1 MSSKIII
8 IKNLIKDF
16 FRDLKK
22 SFMLKHLEIFDVFIE
37 RPRLI
42 IWLVTSYIFLISVI
56 KGQNVSLLVILLY
69 LIVSAVTY
77 LAFIAFVSS
86 EIIERVLR
94 YVNGVRRVATSK
106 EKDRLIPLF
115 EEVQAKAIN
124 NSKGIGKKTKLYIV
138 DTMEINAFVI
148 GRNTLALTRGA
159 IETFNDEELKGIIA
173 HEFGHLSR
181 YDGQITL
188 LISFCTTIFLWIFI
202 VLSFIVK
209 FIEGFFENNIIGSI
223 LNFVRFILDLFVNA
237 VLFVWTIIVSGGNRY
252 SEFKADGYAKSIGYG
267 EQLRQSLYILYNM
280 EISENKG
287 LIKNLKRSHPILAYR
302 IEELE

>member
-1 MSSKIII
+1 MSSKIVV

-16 FRDLKK
+16 FKYLKK

-42 IWLVTSYIFLISVI
+42 IWLVMSYIFMFLTI
-56 KGQNVSLLVILLY
+56 KGQNINLIVTLLSLLI
-69 LIVSAVTY
+69 SAATY
-77 LAFIAFVSS
+77 LVLIAFASS
-86 EIIERVLR
+86 EIIEDILR
-94 YVNGVRRVATSK
+94 YANGVRRVTTSK

-115 EEVQAKAIN
+115 EEVQTKALN

-159 IETFNDEELKGIIA
+159 IETFNDEEIKGIIA
-173 HEFGHLSR
+173 HEFGHLSL

-188 LISFCTTIFLWIFI
+188 LLNFCTTMFLWIFI
-202 VLSFIVK
+202 ALSFAIK

-223 LNFVRFILDLFVNA
+223 LGFVRFILDLVVKA
-237 VLFVWTIIVSGGNRY
+237 VLFVWTIIVSGGSRRA
-252 SEFKADGYAKSIGYG
+252 EFKADSYAKTIGYG
-267 EQLRQSLYILYNM
+267 EQLKQSLYILYDM
-280 EISENKG
+280 EISKNKG
-287 LIKNLKRSHPILAYR
+287 LIKNLKKSHPILAYR

>member
-8 IKNLIKDF
+8 IKKVIKDF
-16 FRDLKK
+16 FKDLKK
-22 SFMLKHLEIFDVFIE
+22 SFMMKHLDVFDVFIE

-42 IWLVTSYIFLISVI
+42 IWLVSSYMFMFLTI
-56 KGQNVSLLVILLY
+56 KGQNINLIVTLLSLLI
-69 LIVSAVTY
+69 SAATY
-77 LAFIAFVSS
+77 LVLIAFVSS
-86 EIIERVLR
+86 EIIEGTLR
-94 YVNGVRRVATSK
+94 YANGVRRVATSK

-115 EEVQAKAIN
+115 EEVQAKALN

-159 IETFNDEELKGIIA
+159 IETFNDEEIKGIIA

-188 LISFCTTIFLWIFI
+188 LLNFCTTMFLWIFI
-202 VLSFIVK
+202 ALSFAIR

-223 LNFVRFILDLFVNA
+223 LSFVRFVLDLVVKA
-237 VLFVWTIIVSGGNRY
+237 VLFVWTIIVSGGSRHA
-252 SEFKADGYAKSIGYG
+252 EFMADSYAKTIGYG
-267 EQLRQSLYILYNM
+267 EQLKQSLYILYDM
-280 EISENKG
+280 EISKNKG
-287 LIKNLKRSHPILAYR
+287 LIKNLKKSHPILAYR